1 MIAAGVRPRL
11 RRGVLLRYDGVRERH
26 VLMYPEGVL
35 VLNGTAADILR
46 HCDGAATVA
55 DITATLRLRYQ
66 DVRDDDVADVLD
78 RLAGRGM
85 IEVDR
90 HG

>member
-1 MIAAGVRPRL
+1 MIATGARPRM
-11 RRGVLLRYDGVRERH
+11 RRGVLLRYDRVRERH

-35 VLNGTAADILR
+35 VLNDTAADIVA
-46 HCDGAATVA
+46 HCDGGATVA
-55 DITATLRLRYQ
+55 EITATLRLRYR
-66 DVRDDDVADVLD
+66 DVRDSDVAAVLD

-85 IEVDR
+85 IEVDA